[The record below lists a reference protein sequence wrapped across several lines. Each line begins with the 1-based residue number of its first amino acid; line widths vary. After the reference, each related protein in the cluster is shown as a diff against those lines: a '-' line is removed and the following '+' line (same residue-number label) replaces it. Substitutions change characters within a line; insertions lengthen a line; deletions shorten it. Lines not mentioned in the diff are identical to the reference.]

1 MVNYCI
7 YTIFSKSS
15 AKLLLFFYSCKRF
28 RKKTKKKHSAEEL
41 FVYVITFLYLCAAN

>member
-7 YTIFSKSS
+7 YTIFSKSP

-28 RKKTKKKHSAEEL
+28 RKKTKKNILRKN
-41 FVYVITFLYLCAAN
+41 YLYMS